1 MTCSAPSQLGLIQ
14 ARGLIDSAMSD
25 LNVDG
30 FTWCDGRQA
39 DAMILSLPLGRGLP
53 R

>member
-1 MTCSAPSQLGLIQ
+1 MA
-14 ARGLIDSAMSD
+14 D

-30 FTWCDGRQA
+30 FVWCDGRQA
-39 DAMILSLPLGRGLP
+39 DAMVLSLPLGRGLT